1 MKMFA
6 LVLFAVFCVAVV
18 VGGIVA
24 FVALRKAQDGFE
36 DDRGFHPTNGIK
48 PK

>member
-1 MKMFA
+1 MRTLFIVLLA
-6 LVLFAVFCVAVV
+6 LFGVVVV

-24 FVALRKAQDGFE
+24 FVALRKARDGFE
-36 DDRGFHPTNGIK
+36 DDRGFHPTNHLK